1 MKGLRDASMNKSA
14 KENFIDH
21 AHKWLRNN
29 LDVNRL
35 LPLFIKIDSK
45 EIDLSQ
51 LCVPFTQSVPRSL
64 DTTGEMSILISNV
77 ETKEKQICWPVVSFR
92 HSDRLFPPA
101 LRNPSPC
108 LSKI

>member
-14 KENFIDH
+14 KENFVDH

-35 LPLFIKIDSK
+35 LPLCLKIDSK

-64 DTTGEMSILISNV
+64 DTTLEMSILISNV
-77 ETKEKQICWPVVSFR
+77 ELKEK
-92 HSDRLFPPA
+92 
-101 LRNPSPC
+101 
-108 LSKI
+108 